1 MSGSLTPYDKKAYR
15 ESKRRRRQAMK
26 ADKTGRIMPLSIVKR
41 RIIIAISITA
51 AILAAA
57 VGGYFVFSYYT
68 DKSDAEIQTVTELEE
83 NELLMIV
90 SQSNPVDKSYVPP
103 IESFEGFEVNALMLD
118 SIEEMFDAAKSEGV
132 NLKIINAY
140 IPFDEQ
146 QKMYEEKLEEMLA
159 NPDYTQVRAESEAK
173 RTVPKGGSSE
183 FQTGLLVDFDI
194 SDIRVSEWLERNCV
208 KYGFILRY
216 PEGSEDVCNHSSSA
230 SIYRYVGKEN
240 AVNMRSYNMFLEEY
254 KSYLDIRD
262 NQ

>member
-26 ADKTGRIMPLSIVKR
+26 ADKTGRIMPLNTVKR

-51 AILAAA
+51 VILVAA
-57 VGGYFVFSYYT
+57 VCGYFVFSYYT
-68 DKSDAEIQTVTELEE
+68 ERNDADTQSVTELEE

-90 SQSNPVDKSYVPP
+90 SQSNPIDKSYVPP
-103 IESFEGFEVNALMLD
+103 LESFEGFEVNTLMRD
-118 SIEEMFDAAKSEGV
+118 SIEEMFDAANSEGIS
-132 NLKIINAY
+132 LKIVNAY

-146 QKMYEEKLEEMLA
+146 QKMYEAKLEELLA

-230 SIYRYVGKEN
+230 SVYRYVGKEN

-254 KSYLDIRD
+254 KSYLNIRE

>member
-15 ESKRRRRQAMK
+15 ESKRRRKQAMK
-26 ADKTGRIMPLSIVKR
+26 ADKTGRIMPFSTAKR
-41 RIIIAISITA
+41 RIIIAISMTA
-51 AILAAA
+51 VMLIAA
-57 VGGYFVFSYYT
+57 VSGYFVFSYNT
-68 DKSDAEIQTVTELEE
+68 ERKDAELKSVTEHEE
-83 NELLMIV
+83 SELLMIV
-90 SQSNPVDKSYVPP
+90 SQSSPIEKSYVPP
-103 IESFEGFEVNALMLD
+103 LEGFEGFKVNELMLD
-118 SIEEMFDAAKSEGV
+118 SIEKMFDAAESEGI
-132 NLKIINAY
+132 NLKIVNAY

-146 QKMYEEKLEEMLA
+146 QKMYEEKLEEFLA

-194 SDIRVSEWLERNCV
+194 SDIRASEWLERNCI

-216 PEGSEDVCNHSSSA
+216 PEGSEDVYNHSSSD
-230 SIYRYVGKEN
+230 SVYRYVGKEN

-254 KSYLDIRD
+254 KSYLEIRE